1 MNDINPLDFKDFL
14 FVTEVGSR
22 MWGMADV
29 SSDHDMFCCYLTPA
43 SEYLRTGNFH
53 PNRPSK
59 TGVMVDGAEYDF
71 QYMEIGHLVG
81 LLKKGNVN
89 AIWAVCSGIVHK
101 ESPIL
106 TQLKFITRSQM
117 SKATYHSIEG
127 MAISQMGDAI
137 KAEKIPDEKLAAKK
151 WMTAMRTLEFG
162 DTLFRGGG
170 VSFSSVRC
178 EVSKS
183 DLNKSFERFKD
194 AYATTRL
201 KDTPNSISFED
212 FLKNVRLKEI
222 LSHAEVGVEI

>member
-151 WMTAMRTLEFG
+151 WMTA
-162 DTLFRGGG
+162 
-170 VSFSSVRC
+170 VS
-178 EVSKS
+178 
-183 DLNKSFERFKD
+183 LQ
-194 AYATTRL
+194 A
-201 KDTPNSISFED
+201 SISAAQPPVSAAAGTEWVFNIRPPARISPSVAAT
-212 FLKNVRLKEI
+212 KRVSWMK
-222 LSHAEVGVEI
+222 